1 MNQTMKDNIGY
12 WIGGTI
18 IAFLGVTL
26 VRLVAPELEG
36 GWASLVLML
45 GFTLVIA
52 GVTTITFGTQRKQ
65 SEAFIQVDKR
75 EN

>member
-45 GFTLVIA
+45 GFTLVIT

>member
-1 MNQTMKDNIGY
+1 MNQTMLDNKGY
-12 WIGGTI
+12 WIGGTL
-18 IAFLGVTL
+18 IAFFGVAL

-36 GWASLVLML
+36 GWASLVLLL

-52 GVTTITFGTQRKQ
+52 GVTTITFGTQRKP
-65 SEAFIQVDKR
+65 SESFIQVDKR